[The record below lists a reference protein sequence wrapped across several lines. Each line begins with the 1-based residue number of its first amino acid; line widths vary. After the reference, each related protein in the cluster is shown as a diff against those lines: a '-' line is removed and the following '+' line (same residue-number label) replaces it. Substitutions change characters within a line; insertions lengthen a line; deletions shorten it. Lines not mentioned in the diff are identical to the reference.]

1 MSTPAPHFG
10 QHFDVIV
17 IGGGSAGMFA
27 AGTAAQNGKRA
38 LLIEKNKVLGKKLS
52 ITGGGRC
59 NITNAEEDVRKLLSN
74 YSDAAKFLFSP
85 FSQFGV
91 QDTFDFFESQGL
103 PLVVEGGKRAFPHT
117 HSAPDVVA
125 TLKRFAT
132 SNGVTLKTG
141 VKVQGFIM
149 HEGRIAGVQT
159 NHESCSGD
167 SFILATGG
175 SSHKHTGSTGEGVE
189 WLGDLGHTVHKPN
202 PDIVPL
208 KVDEKWVKDL
218 SGTALPFMKITFTDL
233 HNSKKLR
240 FSRTG
245 RLLFTH
251 FGLSGPLI
259 LNAAHEVKRILRH
272 GPVRAYIDLYPDT
285 EVGTLRNR
293 LLELLNVNKNK
304 TLRNVLREFVPSG
317 MQSAITSLL
326 LPQGTAEKK
335 VHSVTQEER
344 HAIVDLLKALP
355 LTVIDT
361 MGYEWAVV
369 SDGGVE
375 LTEIDMKTMRSR
387 FHENLFFTGDVL
399 NISRPSGGY
408 SLQLCWTTGY
418 VAGKHA

>member
-1 MSTPAPHFG
+1 MSTPAPHIG

-17 IGGGSAGMFA
+17 IGGGASGMFA
-27 AGTAAQNGKRA
+27 AGIAARNGKRV
-38 LLIEKNKVLGKKLS
+38 LLIEKNKELGKKLS

-59 NITNAEEDVRKLLSN
+59 NITNAEADVRKLLAN
-74 YSDAAKFLFSP
+74 YGDAAKFLFSP

-91 QDTFDFFESQGL
+91 QDTFTFFESEGL
-103 PLVVEGGKRAFPHT
+103 PLVVEGGKRAFPYT

-125 TLKRFAT
+125 TLKKFMTR
-132 SNGVTLKTG
+132 NGVTLKTG
-141 VKVQGFIM
+141 VKVQGFIT
-149 HEGRIAGVQT
+149 HEGRIVGVET
-159 NHESCSGD
+159 NKESFSGD

-175 SSHKHTGSTGEGVE
+175 SSHKHTGSTGEGME
-189 WLGDLGHTVHKPN
+189 WIRSLGHTVHKPN

-208 KVDEKWVKDL
+208 KVEEQWVKNL
-218 SGTALPFMKITFTDL
+218 SGTVLPFMKITFTDL
-233 HNSKKLR
+233 HNSKKLQ

-251 FGLSGPLI
+251 FGLTGPLI
-259 LNAAHEVKRILRH
+259 LNSAHEVKRILKH
-272 GPVRAYIDLYPDT
+272 GLVRAYIDLYPDT

-304 TLRNVLREFVPSG
+304 TLRNVLKEFAPSG
-317 MQSAITSLL
+317 IQSAIASL
-326 LPQGTAEKK
+326 LPQETAEKK

-355 LTVIDT
+355 LTITDT

-375 LTEIDMKTMRSR
+375 LAEIDMKTIFSLREMYSISAALQEATRCSYAGPLGLLPENT
-387 FHENLFFTGDVL
+387 HEKTA
-399 NISRPSGGY
+399 P
-408 SLQLCWTTGY
+408 
-418 VAGKHA
+418 